1 MKKFLPRIPKTCLII
16 LTFLLPL
23 KFGTTAG
30 IPEMPMTYW
39 TDPAGIIV
47 AAWPVLLFSFFA
59 AVTLALAIL
68 FTPRPEQPSAQL
80 QVYGW
85 LWLLTM
91 AATLPGWIHCTTWD
105 FAALNTAHVLGMLCW
120 ALALIRVLESDRDFA
135 KCLIGAIITGLVF
148 SVYSAISQY
157 LTGFDDTLKFIQD
170 KEAKTGVSILE
181 GQFGNRLKESRVS
194 GDFSICNS
202 YAGYLVMIFPLALAL
217 LWNVGQRVTPP
228 LPAKLILTLPCLGVF
243 LFLLKETGSR
253 GGVLALLGGGFLV
266 LPCLNLTRK
275 WKILLWSM
283 VPCGLA
289 AFVLLVKFGR
299 GFNSM
304 LIRFDYFQAALR
316 MMLIRPFT
324 GAGWGEFLNDYLILK
339 NVVNDEAPHSPH
351 NFILTLGSQC
361 GIPVFLLS
369 ALLLALP
376 LIAALIALSR
386 RCRKESPNFAAAEIA
401 MVWGIG
407 GWTLHSMLELNYETA
422 GSWGLAVVLAVLVLS
437 KTQLPLVNRLP
448 SAVTAS
454 KVSRAA
460 GLLFAAAAA
469 GITLVFLPPVIKA
482 EMNYDVLHSMT
493 DIRFAADPAKARK
506 IEPADVRDA
515 LAKCDPRSPFPYAAV
530 SSYFQTQG
538 PYYTK
543 DALEMLD
550 HAIRLTPK
558 RSAYY
563 YRKYRILN
571 LFPSRQAEAEAA
583 LNKARE
589 LSPKNPQYYPDGV
602 TPYGTRSY

>member
-1 MKKFLPRIPKTCLII
+1 MKKQLFWLPKTCLII

-39 TDPAGIIV
+39 TELAGIIV

-68 FTPRPEQPSAQL
+68 FTPRPEQPSAEL
-80 QVYGW
+80 RLYGW
-85 LWLLTM
+85 LWLLTV

-120 ALALIRVLESDRDFA
+120 TLALIRVLDSDRGFA
-135 KCLIGAIITGLVF
+135 RFLIAAIITGLVF
-148 SVYSAISQY
+148 SVYSAFSQY
-157 LTGFDDTLKFIQD
+157 LTGFDDTLKFIQE
-170 KEAKTGVSILE
+170 KEAKSGVSILE

-202 YAGYLVMIFPLALAL
+202 YAGYLVMIFPLLLAK
-217 LWNVGQRVTPP
+217 LWQVGGRVTPP
-228 LPAKLILTLPCLGVF
+228 LPARLILTLPCLGVL

-266 LPCLNLTRK
+266 LPCLKLARK
-275 WKILLWSM
+275 WKILLWSL

-289 AFVLLVKFGR
+289 AFYLLVKFGR

-304 LIRFDYFQAALR
+304 LIRFDYFQAAFR
-316 MMLIRPFT
+316 MMLLRPFT

-369 ALLLALP
+369 TLLLAIP
-376 LIAALIALSR
+376 LIAALAALTR
-386 RCRKESPNFAAAEIA
+386 RCKEESPSQAAGEIA
-401 MVWGIG
+401 MVWGLG
-407 GWTLHSMLELNYETA
+407 GWTIHSMLELNYETT
-422 GSWGLAVVLAVLVLS
+422 GSWGLAAVLSVLILS
-437 KTQLPLVNRLP
+437 RTELPPVKRLP
-448 SAVTAS
+448 VSLTGSKAS
-454 KVSRAA
+454 HLVF
-460 GLLFAAAAA
+460 LLFSAAAA
-469 GITLVFLPPVIKA
+469 GITLTYLPPVIKA
-482 EMNYDVLHSMT
+482 EMNYDALHSMT
-493 DIRFAADPAKARK
+493 DIRFAADPASAGKVQ
-506 IEPADVRDA
+506 PAVVRDA

-530 SSYFQTQG
+530 SSYFQSLG
-538 PYYTK
+538 PYFTA

-550 HAIRLTPK
+550 NAIKLTPK

-563 YRKYRILN
+563 YRKYRMLDA
-571 LFPSRQAEAEAA
+571 FPSRKAEAEAA

-589 LSPKNPQYYPDGV
+589 LSPKNPQYYPGGV

>member
-1 MKKFLPRIPKTCLII
+1 MKKQLFWLPKTCLII

-39 TDPAGIIV
+39 TELAGIIV

-68 FTPRPEQPSAQL
+68 FTPRPEQPSAEL
-80 QVYGW
+80 RLYGW
-85 LWLLTM
+85 LWLLTV

-120 ALALIRVLESDRDFA
+120 ALALIRVLDSDRGFA
-135 KCLIGAIITGLVF
+135 RCLIAAIITGLVF
-148 SVYSAISQY
+148 SVYSAFSQY
-157 LTGFDDTLKFIQD
+157 LTGFDDTLKFIQE
-170 KEAKTGVSILE
+170 KEAKSGVSILE

-202 YAGYLVMIFPLALAL
+202 YAGYLVMIFPLLMAK
-217 LWNVGQRVTPP
+217 LWQVGGRVTPP
-228 LPAKLILTLPCLGVF
+228 LPARLILTVPCLGVL

-266 LPCLNLTRK
+266 LPCLKLARK
-275 WKILLWSM
+275 WKILLWSL

-289 AFVLLVKFGR
+289 AFYLLVKFGR

-304 LIRFDYFQAALR
+304 LIRFDYFQAAIR
-316 MMLIRPFT
+316 MMLLRPFT

-369 ALLLALP
+369 ALLLAIP
-376 LIAALIALSR
+376 LIAALTALTR
-386 RCRKESPNFAAAEIA
+386 RCKEESPSQSAGEIA
-401 MVWGIG
+401 MVWGLG
-407 GWTLHSMLELNYETA
+407 GWTIHSMLELNYETT
-422 GSWGLAVVLAVLVLS
+422 GSWGLAAVLSVLILS
-437 KTQLPLVNRLP
+437 RTELPPVKRLP
-448 SAVTAS
+448 SSLTES
-454 KVSRAA
+454 KTSHLVF
-460 GLLFAAAAA
+460 LLFSAVAA
-469 GITLVFLPPVIKA
+469 GITLTYLPPVIKA
-482 EMNYDVLHSMT
+482 EMNYDALHSMA
-493 DIRFAADPAKARK
+493 DIRFAADPASAGK
-506 IEPADVRDA
+506 IQPAVVRDA

-530 SSYFQTQG
+530 SSYFQSRG
-538 PYYTK
+538 PYFTA

-550 HAIRLTPK
+550 NAIKLTPK

-563 YRKYRILN
+563 YRKYRMLDA
-571 LFPSRQAEAEAA
+571 FPSRKAEAEAA

-589 LSPKNPQYYPDGV
+589 LSPKNPQYYPGGV